1 MSDNNKFANSN
12 IHNKQYDDLLERY
25 GDEHGNI
32 DFNKVDYESLS
43 YDDYVELSH
52 YWSTINYYEPKPENL
67 KVSYIKRLYAWQEQ
81 AEKLDGEAPSH
92 RRFNLT
98 LHVPQ
103 LAAAFK
109 KSVRKGEVSKD
120 TLLTIYRVVAQKL
133 LQDPTTSDEDIK
145 AMHSVI
151 RSRVSEV
158 YDRRLAERRRR
169 IKWCIKW
176 GEIINEVFKWYK
188 L

>member
-32 DFNKVDYESLS
+32 DFDTIDYDSLS
-43 YDDYVELSH
+43 YDDYLNLSY
-52 YWSTINYYEPKPENL
+52 YWSTINYYKPKPENL
-67 KVSYIKRLYAWQEQ
+67 KVSYINRKFKWDETI
-81 AEKLDGEAPSH
+81 EKLEDEAPKH

-103 LAAAFK
+103 LVNAFK
-109 KSVRKGEVSKD
+109 KSVRKNEVSKD

-133 LQDPTTSDEDIK
+133 LQDPSISDEEIK
-145 AMHSVI
+145 AMHNII
-151 RSRVSEV
+151 RYRVSEV
-158 YDRRLAERRRR
+158 YDRRLAKRRRMVR
-169 IKWCIKW
+169 
-176 GEIINEVFKWYK
+176 
-188 L
+188 